1 MVINFSSGIFFGYN
15 NILLSSCII
24 LLRLFLSREPFEE
37 IMVVAV
43 GCPGSVAVAAPG
55 GWLAIG
61 AADQGTGSGA
71 DQ

>member
-1 MVINFSSGIFFGYN
+1 MVIEHSSGIFFGYN

-43 GCPGSVAVAAPG
+43 GCPGSVAVAALG
-55 GWLAIG
+55 SGLALG
-61 AADQGTGSGA
+61 AADQGTGGGA